1 MPFYKWWKLP
11 HHITMNKFK
20 RILVTAALL
29 AATASGS
36 AFAQSAYKNFG
47 KALNL
52 INADNKQYHFGFIL
66 GFNSMDFNID
76 QSGVI
81 ASDDGKVWYADVTSL
96 GTGFTV
102 GIISDLRL
110 GEHFDLRFN
119 PVLMF
124 NDRTVHYVDEK
135 GTTPENDIDVTVK
148 SSIIDLPLLV
158 KMRAQRMQNF
168 KPYLV
173 AGPAV
178 TLDLSRSQDCN
189 LLLKQ
194 MDYGVEFG
202 VGCDIYLPYFK
213 LAPEF
218 KMFLGMND
226 MLDKDRP
233 DIVGTREEKWQNAIE
248 KLSSRIFTLTFNFE

>member
-1 MPFYKWWKLP
+1 M
-11 HHITMNKFK
+11 
-20 RILVTAALL
+20 LV
-29 AATASGS
+29 ATAGTGAYS
-36 AFAQSAYKNFG
+36 QSAYKNFG

-52 INADNKQYHFGFIL
+52 INADNKPYHFGFIL

-81 ASDDGKVWYADVTSL
+81 AEDDGKVWYADVTSI

-124 NDRTVHYVDEK
+124 NDRTVHYVNNK
-135 GTTPENDIDVTVK
+135 GTLKPEDEVDVVVK

-178 TLDLSRSQDCN
+178 TIDLSRSQDCN

-218 KMFLGMND
+218 KMFYGFND
-226 MLDKDRP
+226 MIDKNRP
-233 DIVGTREEKWQNAIE
+233 DIIGTSEEKWQNAIN
-248 KLSSRIFTLTFNFE
+248 KLTSRIFTLTFNFE

>member
-1 MPFYKWWKLP
+1 
-11 HHITMNKFK
+11 MNRVK
-20 RILVTAALL
+20 RAFVAAVVF
-29 AATASGS
+29 AITASTS

-66 GFNSMDFNID
+66 GFNAMDFDIS
-76 QSGVI
+76 QSKVT
-81 ASDDGKVWYADVTSL
+81 ADDGKIWYADVTSL

-110 GEHFDLRFN
+110 GEYFDLRFN

-124 NDRTVHYVDEK
+124 NDRTVHYVDQK
-135 GTTPENDIDVTVK
+135 GKAAPEDVIVK

-158 KMRAQRMQNF
+158 KMRAQRMRNF
-168 KPYLV
+168 RPYLI
-173 AGPAV
+173 AGPAA
-178 TLDLSRSQDCN
+178 TIDLSRSQDCN

-194 MDYGVEFG
+194 LDYGVEFG

-218 KMFLGMND
+218 KMFMGFND
-226 MLDKDRP
+226 MIDKDRP
-233 DIVGTREEKWQNAIE
+233 DLVGTSNEKWQNAIN
-248 KLSSRIFTLTFNFE
+248 KLTSRLFTLTFNFE

>member
-1 MPFYKWWKLP
+1 
-11 HHITMNKFK
+11 MNKLK
-20 RILVTAALL
+20 KILATAALL
-29 AATASGS
+29 AATAGS
-36 AFAQSAYKNFG
+36 NAFAQSAYKNFG

-66 GFNSMDFNID
+66 GFNSMDFNIA
-76 QSGVI
+76 QSGVR
-81 ASDDGKVWYADVTSL
+81 ATDDGKIWYADVTSI

-124 NDRTVHYVDEK
+124 NDRSVHYVDEY
-135 GTTPENDIDVTVK
+135 GIANGDDVIIK

-178 TLDLSRSQDCN
+178 TIDLARSQDCN